1 MLSIMLIAFIQSNIH
16 IVDNSIYSTY
26 PIPSYLPPSWE
37 TCNNWP
43 TFCNTTL
50 SNRNS
55 RLSRHTWRSAS
66 PSGFFILSNVSS
78 IGSWQNWTSFDLP
91 PSFRPL
97 TGNIGYYKLPP
108 GTSSVSTSLPSVKRY
123 KLSFY
128 QLTIGNTAQA
138 QFFTGLPSV
147 RRHTSSVF
155 THLPSVK
162 ITTVAYYVP
171 PLADHDTTVIS
182 SQYY

>member
-1 MLSIMLIAFIQSNIH
+1 MLIAFIHSNIH
-16 IVDNSIYSTY
+16 IVGNRIYSTY

-66 PSGFFILSNVSS
+66 PSGFFILSNISS
-78 IGSWQNWTSFDLP
+78 IGFWQKIEHRLILP
-91 PSFRPL
+91 PCFRPL
-97 TGNIGYYKLPP
+97 TGNTGYYKLPP
-108 GTSSVSTSLPSVKRY
+108 GTSSVFTSLPSVKRY
-123 KLSFY
+123 TSSVFY
-128 QLTIGNTAQA
+128 QLTIG
-138 QFFTGLPSV
+138 
-147 RRHTSSVF
+147 
-155 THLPSVK
+155 K

>member
-1 MLSIMLIAFIQSNIH
+1 MFLLLFCMFFVYYAPDMLIIMLIAFIHSNIH
-16 IVDNSIYSTY
+16 IVGNRIYSTY

-66 PSGFFILSNVSS
+66 PSGFFILSNISS
-78 IGSWQNWTSFDLP
+78 IGFWQKIEHRLILP

-97 TGNIGYYKLPP
+97 TGNTGYYKLPP
-108 GTSSVSTSLPSVKRY
+108 GTSSVFTSLPSVKRY

-128 QLTIGNTAQA
+128 QLTIG
-138 QFFTGLPSV
+138 
-147 RRHTSSVF
+147 
-155 THLPSVK
+155 K
-162 ITTVAYYVP
+162 TVHKFSFYQLY
-171 PLADHDTTVIS
+171 HR
-182 SQYY
+182 